1 MRLQWAWAVVICMG
15 LSWAGQ
21 PGGAAWAQM
30 CDTAS
35 AAAGPQNSLRTLEL
49 DDGIAN
55 LSALQVSVTTPLNCD
70 LLIIDAVTIGFGLPF
85 DEDVT
90 TGNES
95 LLDELRAR
103 LIIEDVEVNGIQD
116 DGEASEGE
124 QSITD
129 LEEPAT
135 VLFAL
140 NPPLSLA
147 AGDTATLLV
156 VVDINQ
162 PAAQAAS
169 ASSWGVALALLL
181 CPLIGILWR
190 VCHSPSEAR
199 RYYLVALILIGCA
212 MLPSGCATNDDDDE
226 LRFVVNLPSNGLTGD
241 GRRLG
246 PERAIAG
253 VTIRLMK

>member
-1 MRLQWAWAVVICMG
+1 MRLQWAWAVVVCMG

-21 PGGAAWAQM
+21 PGDAAWAQP
-30 CDTAS
+30 TIV
-35 AAAGPQNSLRTLEL
+35 AGPQNPRQTLEL

-55 LSALQVSVTTPLNCD
+55 LSALQVSVTAPLD
-70 LLIIDAVTIGFGLPF
+70 RGLLIDAVTIGFGLPF

-124 QSITD
+124 QSVTD
-129 LEEPAT
+129 LEDPAT

-140 NPPLSLA
+140 NPPLSLQ
-147 AGDTATLLV
+147 AGDSMTFLV
-156 VVDINQ
+156 IVDINQ
-162 PAAQAAS
+162 PATQAA
-169 ASSWGVALALLL
+169 AANSWAVALALL
-181 CPLIGILWR
+181 CPLMGLIWR
-190 VCHSPSEAR
+190 ACQSPSEAR

-212 MLPSGCATNDDDDE
+212 MLPAGCATDDDDDE

-241 GRRLG
+241 GQRLG
-246 PERAIAG
+246 PEQAIAG